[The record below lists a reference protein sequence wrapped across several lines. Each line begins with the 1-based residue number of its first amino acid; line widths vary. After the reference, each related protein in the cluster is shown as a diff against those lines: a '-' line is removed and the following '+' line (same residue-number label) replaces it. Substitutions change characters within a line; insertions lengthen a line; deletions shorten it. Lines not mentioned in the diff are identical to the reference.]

1 VRTTSLIFAVPAVKK
16 SLSST
21 TGEELKN
28 MMKTASRANGLTRK
42 ACSTFY
48 SWTTIPRYSPL
59 RKKESKVAFI

>member
-1 VRTTSLIFAVPAVKK
+1 VRITSLIFVVRAAKK
-16 SLSST
+16 GLSST

-28 MMKTASRANGLTRK
+28 MMKTALRANGLTRK